1 VEGMSELQQL
11 IRKAA
16 HEAGGYRTLA
26 RRSRGAVSHSTLN
39 NLATGRHS
47 GRLKPIQLSGVAAAI
62 GRPAPEVARLLG
74 LAYADPGRP
83 FVLPERANALTPQQR
98 RAVLT
103 IIDVILTA
111 GEASR
116 GGPGTMSQEEWASKQ
131 IARERRLAKDGRGST
146 GTPTAVAERPKRRLT

>member
-1 VEGMSELQQL
+1 VDGMSELQQL

-39 NLATGRHS
+39 NLATGKHS
-47 GRLKPIQLSGVAAAI
+47 GRLKGVQLSGVAMVV
-62 GRPAPEVARLLG
+62 GRPPREVARLLG
-74 LAYADPGRP
+74 IAYADPGRP

-98 RAVLT
+98 KAVLT
-103 IIDVILTA
+103 IIEVILAA
-111 GEASR
+111 GDGR
-116 GGPGTMSQEEWASKQ
+116 GSPESSQQEWASKQ

-146 GTPTAVAERPKRRLT
+146 GTPTAVAERPRRRLT